1 MARSSDAVFPL
12 SLLRDKSFQL
22 GQIRR
27 VVWLTLFFIVQSTL
41 VLGVFYYFLLGDIVD
56 GTAPL
61 LFTSEDMALLNEQIP
76 SVTSMMMKWLAVMLV
91 INAIITSAIAV
102 YAIRKMG
109 NPILAMH
116 RALNEMGDGNL
127 NVRLREGDS
136 KEFNDLYLA
145 LNRAT
150 SNIQDQVE
158 SARSELGV
166 LDKLEEQPAPKNA
179 EAEDEGPDEV
189 LEALQNCRNV
199 LNFFNEQQVPF
210 IEKKS
215 ADS

>member
-27 VVWLTLFFIVQSTL
+27 VMWLTLFFIVQSTL

-61 LFTSEDMALLNEQIP
+61 LFTSEDMAMLNEQIP
-76 SVTSMMMKWLAVMLV
+76 SVTAVMMKWLAIMLI
-91 INAIITSAIAV
+91 INAIVTCAIATYV
-102 YAIRKMG
+102 IRKLG

-116 RALNEMGDGNL
+116 RALNELGDGNL

-136 KEFNDLYLA
+136 KEFNELYQA

-150 SNIQDQVE
+150 AKIQSHVE
-158 SARSELGV
+158 IARSETDV
-166 LDKLEEQPAPKNA
+166 LDTLESQPKDEQGSDATQA
-179 EAEDEGPDEV
+179 
-189 LEALQNCRNV
+189 LEALQKCRSV
-199 LNFFNEQQVPF
+199 LSFFEAQQTS
-210 IEKKS
+210 S
-215 ADS
+215 ANSASN

>member
-102 YAIRKMG
+102 YAIRKLSL
-109 NPILAMH
+109 IH
-116 RALNEMGDGNL
+116 
-127 NVRLREGDS
+127 
-136 KEFNDLYLA
+136 
-145 LNRAT
+145 
-150 SNIQDQVE
+150 I
-158 SARSELGV
+158 
-166 LDKLEEQPAPKNA
+166 
-179 EAEDEGPDEV
+179 
-189 LEALQNCRNV
+189 
-199 LNFFNEQQVPF
+199 
-210 IEKKS
+210 
-215 ADS
+215 